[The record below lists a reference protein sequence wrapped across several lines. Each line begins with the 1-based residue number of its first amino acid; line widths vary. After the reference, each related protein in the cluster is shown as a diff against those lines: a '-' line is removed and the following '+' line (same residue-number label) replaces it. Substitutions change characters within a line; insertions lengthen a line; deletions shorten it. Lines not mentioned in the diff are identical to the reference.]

1 MSYYYQLNY
10 DTLHLLVNMINCYVM
25 CKTRGENNL
34 ASMYLLLI
42 DEEYR
47 NNPTTRRV
55 EICLNLLIN
64 QDGKWA
70 TDPNIYASIIYFIH
84 NAILTDNLDDMMTLM
99 NIISENQFEKERESK
114 ISSMEFMCSQEN
126 IKKSYEIMKSLL
138 SLPFDKLF
146 SCKYIHTDEQLL
158 ELKFV

>member
-1 MSYYYQLNY
+1 
-10 DTLHLLVNMINCYVM
+10 M

-64 QDGKWA
+64 QGDKWA

-146 SCKYIHTDEQLL
+146 SCKFINTDEQLL